1 MYRSSTL
8 PGSGLKNKYAERKEA
23 NQRKAEDV
31 FSDFFGFDDLPAGA
45 TAKGNW
51 DVKVQEEKVKFMS
64 LIDAEAKR
72 YNINNIHT
80 DLNNKMEQ
88 VVNNIHTEQK
98 AVMNDEEK
106 QLRNLD
112 KLGYMSQCLTDDHE
126 NVKKAINEATHIKNQ
141 S

>member
-1 MYRSSTL
+1 M
-8 PGSGLKNKYAERKEA
+8 K
-23 NQRKAEDV
+23 KAEDI

-45 TAKGNW
+45 TSKGTW

-80 DLNNKMEQ
+80 DINHKVDQ

-106 QLRNLD
+106 
-112 KLGYMSQCLTDDHE
+112 
-126 NVKKAINEATHIKNQ
+126 
-141 S
+141 